1 MNKAARDLVIASRH
15 TCFPPPALHRAF
27 VIPSSFYV
35 LFALILTSGTICI
48 IFLIAWKTL
57 VPEPHTLSWS
67 LASLCAM
74 GQWICTLVSPL
85 LPNYE
90 TYWLLVN
97 ALSFGLIT
105 FGLRGYCE
113 RSHATAVVR
122 GLWKYALVGYAIV
135 VWTTLVTP
143 HLGLSTAVAPLA
155 AAAALFVASGVVFLH
170 RSPSRPA
177 ELATAITM
185 FAFGIVQVVAGAITF
200 LQGRDGDPVYQQ
212 LFEEFNFLTLPAGY
226 IGVAMFTIFM
236 LASDMAERMKKIA
249 VTDQLTGLLNR
260 RGFAEQAARA
270 YASARRTVRPVSAI
284 MTDIDRFKDI
294 NDRHGHAVGDLAL
307 QHFAAVLTDRRRVE
321 DVVARMGGEEFA
333 LVLPGTNLHDATVL
347 AEALCARVAANPM
360 QVDNAPMHMT
370 ASFGVSTIAEA
381 DTCLTDVIVRADR
394 ALYRSKQLGRNRVDT
409 ELTPLPAAGLKPAV
423 AK

>member
-1 MNKAARDLVIASRH
+1 MIPPSFYILVI
-15 TCFPPPALHRAF
+15 L
-27 VIPSSFYV
+27 V
-35 LFALILTSGTICI
+35 LTSGMISI

-57 VPEPHTLSWS
+57 VREPHTLSWA

-74 GQWICTLVSPL
+74 GQWLCTLASL
-85 LPNYE
+85 WFPNYQS
-90 TYWLLVN
+90 YWLLVN
-97 ALSFGLIT
+97 ALSLGLIT

-113 RSHATAVVR
+113 RSHAQSLAN
-122 GLWKYALVGYAIV
+122 GLWKYALAAYVIV
-135 VWTTLVTP
+135 AWTTLVTP
-143 HLGLSTAVAPLA
+143 HVGVSTAVGPLA
-155 AAAALFVASGVVFLH
+155 AAVALFVAAGILLRH

-177 ELATAITM
+177 ELAAAITM
-185 FAFGIVQVVAGAITF
+185 FAFGIVQLVASGIT
-200 LQGRDGDPVYQQ
+200 LQQGRDGDEIYRQV
-212 LFEEFNFLTLPAGY
+212 FEEFNFLTLPAGY

-270 YASARRTVRPVSAI
+270 YASARRTERPVSAI
-284 MTDIDRFKDI
+284 MTDIDHFKDI

-307 QHFAAVLTDRRRVE
+307 QHFAALLNDRRRAE

-333 LVLPGTNLHDATVL
+333 LVLPGTNLADATVL
-347 AEALCARVAANPM
+347 AEALCARVVANPM
-360 QVDNAPMHMT
+360 QVDNAPMYMT
-370 ASFGVSTIAEA
+370 ASFGVSTIAEG
-381 DTCLTDVIVRADR
+381 DTCLTDAIVRADR

-409 ELTPLPAAGLKPAV
+409 ELTPLPAAGFKPAV